1 MAPGERLPKAA
12 GKDQNHSLPKFCF
25 AAWLRINLKMEM
37 PPPKTEK
44 ELGRASPGEEP
55 DDG

>member
-12 GKDQNHSLPKFCF
+12 GKDQNHSLPKFYF